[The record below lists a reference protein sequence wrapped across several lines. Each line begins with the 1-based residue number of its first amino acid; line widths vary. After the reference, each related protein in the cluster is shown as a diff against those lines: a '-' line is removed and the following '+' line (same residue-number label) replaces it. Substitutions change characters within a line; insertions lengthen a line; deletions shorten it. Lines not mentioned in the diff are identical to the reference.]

1 MEIIAE
7 QKLTEFAQRHPTS
20 RPGLLRW
27 VGLIQQG
34 NFGSITEL
42 RETFPH
48 ADLVKKETPA
58 QPRQQVPYSNR
69 QTTFTVFNIGGNK
82 ARLIAIMRYDLQ
94 HVVIHQVLTHAE
106 YDAWNRR
113 R

>member
-1 MEIIAE
+1 MQIIAE
-7 QKLTEFAQRHPTS
+7 HKLTEFAQRHSTS
-20 RPGLLRW
+20 RSGLLRW
-27 VGLIQQG
+27 FEWMQQKD
-34 NFGSITEL
+34 FSSINEL

-69 QTTFTVFNIGGNK
+69 ETTFTVFNIGGNK
-82 ARLIAIMRYDLQ
+82 ARLIAIMRYDSKQ
-94 HVVIHQVLTHAE
+94 VIIHQVLTHAE